1 MLILRERNSFFRDD
15 HVDRRA
21 VQRNRRA
28 GADGQCFAIVVM
40 QLTGRFNRAFQMHLR
55 RQFIQ
60 IRAQLDADMGTRLFV
75 FQGQRGFCV
84 RDAGEYNSLAMQI
97 FRSQALL

>member
-1 MLILRERNSFFRDD
+1 MLIFRERNGFFRDD

-21 VQRNRRA
+21 VQRDRRA
-28 GADGQCFAIVVM
+28 GADGQRFAIVVM
-40 QLTGRFNRAFQMHLR
+40 QLAGGFDGAFQMHLR

-75 FQGQRGFCV
+75 FQGQGGFRV
-84 RDAGEYNSLAMQI
+84 RDAGEYNPLAMQI